1 MPTAYG
7 SRFLAH
13 RSELLDKVADTG
25 IFKLLTADER
35 REMLAHSEMHT
46 FKNDEYL
53 FRQGDDGRRTLFFV
67 VAGEV
72 DIFLEG
78 GKEPRRI
85 ATMHVGEFFG
95 EMSMLEGLPRSA
107 STRAKGTATV
117 LEFDLANKETSPE
130 VTLKVLTHI
139 AQGLSQKL
147 RKINSVILEQT
158 A

>member
-13 RSELLDKVADTG
+13 RSELLERVADTG
-25 IFKLLTADER
+25 IFKLLTAEER
-35 REMLAHSEMHT
+35 REMLTHSQMHT
-46 FKNDEYL
+46 YSNDEYL
-53 FRQGDDGRRTLFFV
+53 FRQGDTGRTLFFV

-72 DIFLEG
+72 VVSLEG
-78 GKEPRRI
+78 GTEPRKI
-85 ATMHVGEFFG
+85 ATMGVGEFFG

-107 STRAKGTATV
+107 STQAKGTTTV
-117 LEFDLANKETSPE
+117 LEFDLENKETSRE

-139 AQGLSQKL
+139 ARGLSQKL